1 MATES
6 KALPSQKRRR
16 VGLLVDSLVGGGAER
31 VALNFAEK
39 FIELGH
45 DAHVIILRNEVEHD
59 TGQVPVHTL
68 SETGLLSANRVINKL
83 LLVRR
88 LKQAVAGI
96 EADGKR
102 FDFYISNAEDMDRLS
117 GMARLPYAF
126 VRYRNSMLKFYE
138 AKVGESRGLKRRVRQ
153 VHWLRKFRRIYGG
166 RHIVTVSK
174 AMQHELTEVMGIRPA
189 SITTIYNPFGFE
201 RLRRLAEELAPVP
214 SEPYIVYAA
223 RMSGRKAQLD
233 LVRAYAQAQVPHKL
247 VLLGGTTSEAER
259 AYEAEIQAE
268 VIALGLKDQVLF
280 PGFATNPYPWIK
292 HAALFAM
299 SSLSE
304 GLPTVLIEALIL
316 GTPVVSTDCPTGPSE
331 ILTGALARFLSPV
344 GDTEALAQN
353 IREALADYPTV
364 DDDFLAQFRD
374 DYAIEQYLEHFEAL
388 SRTSHRR

>member
-1 MATES
+1 MPVETRGGAAS
-6 KALPSQKRRR
+6 GHRRI
-16 VGLLVDSLVGGGAER
+16 GLLVDSLVGGGAER

-45 DAHVIILRNEVEHD
+45 DAHVVILRNQVEHD
-59 TGQVPVHTL
+59 VGRVPVHALTDTGVL
-68 SETGLLSANRVINKL
+68 SPNRVINKL

-88 LKQAVAGI
+88 LRQVIASI
-96 EADGKR
+96 EADGKA
-102 FDFYISNAEDMDRLS
+102 FDFFISNAEDMDRLS

-138 AKVGESRGLKRRVRQ
+138 AKVGESKGIKRRVRQ
-153 VHWLRKFRRIYGG
+153 MRWLRKFRRIYGG

-174 AMQHELTEVMGIRPA
+174 AMQYELTEVMGIRPA

-201 RLRRLAEELAPVP
+201 RLRKLAEESAPVP
-214 SEPYIVYAA
+214 AEPYIVYAA

-247 VLLGGTTSEAER
+247 VLLGGTTSDAER
-259 AYEAEIQAE
+259 AYEAEVQAA
-268 VIALGLKDQVLF
+268 VATLGLQDRVLF
-280 PGFATNPYPWIK
+280 PGFAANPYPWIK

-304 GLPTVLIEALIL
+304 GLPTVLIESLIL

-331 ILTGALARFLSPV
+331 ILMGDLARFLSPV
-344 GDTEALAQN
+344 GDTEALARN
-353 IREALADYPTV
+353 ICQALAAYPTV
-364 DDDFLAQFRD
+364 DDDYLACFRD
-374 DYAIEQYLEHFEAL
+374 DYAIGQYLEHFEVL
-388 SRTSHRR
+388 SRPRHRR